1 MKKVNGTK
9 ESRSGWNRLRIF
21 LFHVF
26 IVFLPC
32 ELSNV
37 LKVYKLKKQDNQITK
52 MTKFEVKYVVT
63 YPNLSIQY
71 EQDMAKFVI
80 FLKYY
85 HNVYERWYEW

>member
-1 MKKVNGTK
+1 M
-9 ESRSGWNRLRIF
+9 
-21 LFHVF
+21 F

-52 MTKFEVKYVVT
+52 MTKFEAKYVVT

-71 EQDMAKFVI
+71 EQDMAKVVI
-80 FLKYY
+80 F
-85 HNVYERWYEW
+85 